1 MQLVDYNKKKIVFLS
16 FYFGCILPKSISTAK
31 GALHSIMIRKNQ
43 RLLNLTNCCIDMVL
57 IIASYVLSVY
67 LWLGL
72 YRNNPNNPALSL
84 LSSNTLVVGIGYAFF
99 MVTIYYAFR
108 LYGSFRFRTLFSE
121 TMALMKANLL
131 GVLSVGMLLYLLRVV
146 DFSRGVLV
154 VFYVLSTAFIVLKRV
169 TLRWI
174 FQHYRMLG
182 YNQKHVLIVGNGQLA
197 LKYVD
202 SLRRNPQYGFSV
214 MGYVARTEK
223 EGLGNHLGCYEDLP
237 QLLDGPAVDEV
248 VIALEPHETQFMNV
262 IIASCEKQ
270 GTKISIIPFY
280 NDFIPARPTIDVIGD
295 IKLINIR
302 TTPLDNLLNAAL
314 KRSMDIV
321 GSLILII
328 LTSPIMLIAAIGV
341 RLSSPGPI
349 LFRQERVGLNKKTF
363 TMYKFRSMRV
373 NATQDTGWSK
383 NEDPRKTPFGSF
395 IRKTSIDELP
405 QFFNV
410 LKGDM
415 SLIGPRP
422 EIPHYVEQ
430 FKETVPLYM
439 VKHQVRPGI
448 TGWAQVNG
456 FRGDTSI
463 EGRIKCDIWYIENWN
478 IWLDIRILFMT
489 VFGGM
494 INKEHLTKSK
504 HTKE

>member
-1 MQLVDYNKKKIVFLS
+1 M
-16 FYFGCILPKSISTAK
+16 
-31 GALHSIMIRKNQ
+31 
-43 RLLNLTNCCIDMVL
+43 NLINCCIDMVL
-57 IIASYVLSVY
+57 IIASYMLSVF

-72 YRNNPNNPALSL
+72 YRNNLHNPAMALLGSHSL
-84 LSSNTLVVGIGYAFF
+84 IIGIGYAFF
-99 MVTIYYAFR
+99 MVTIYYAFH
-108 LYGSFRFRTLFSE
+108 LYGSFRFRTLLSE
-121 TMALMKANLL
+121 TIALMKANLL
-131 GVLSVGMLLYLLRVV
+131 GVLSVGMLLYFLRVV

-154 VFYVLSTAFIVLKRV
+154 AFYVLSTTSIVLKRV

-197 LKYVD
+197 LNYVD
-202 SLRRNPQYGFSV
+202 SVRRNPQYGFSI

-223 EGLGNHLGCYEDLP
+223 EGLGPRLGCYEDLP
-237 QLLDGPAVDEV
+237 KLLNGPDVDEV
-248 VIALEPHETQFMNV
+248 IIALEPHETQFLN
-262 IIASCEKQ
+262 IIISSCEKQ

-280 NDFIPARPTIDVIGD
+280 NDFIPARPTIDVIGN

-302 TTPLDNLLNAAL
+302 TIPLDNLLNAIL
-314 KRSMDIV
+314 KRAMDIV
-321 GSLILII
+321 GSLILIV

-439 VKHQVRPGI
+439 LKHQVRPGI

-463 EGRIKCDIWYIENWN
+463 EGRIKCDIWYIENWTV
-478 IWLDIRILFMT
+478 WLDIRIVFMT
-489 VFGGM
+489 IFGGL
-494 INKEHLTKSK
+494 INKEHLSSK
-504 HTKE
+504 DKPE